1 MKPIMQSI
9 YDLLNKSVKE
19 SDNSLVLLAVEFS
32 PDGFPILKTGK
43 VVGSPAATIA
53 GLELLRDMIDEQMKS
68 IMNKIEV
75 AADAS
80 SKLEDIMSMINTTD
94 VADPRL
100 KEFLNETEEGAEL
113 KELIKK
119 LKKDFGKYSRNK

>member
-1 MKPIMQSI
+1 MKPIMESI

-19 SDNSLVLLAVEFS
+19 SDNSLVLLAIEFS
-32 PDGFPILKTGK
+32 PDGFPLLKTAK
-43 VVGSPAATIA
+43 VSGSPAATIA
-53 GLELLRDMIDEQMKS
+53 GLQLLRDMIDEQMKS
-68 IMNKIEV
+68 VTDKIER

-80 SKLEDIMSMINTTD
+80 SKLEDIMSMISTTD
-94 VADPRL
+94 VTDPRL

-119 LKKDFGKYSRNK
+119 LKKDFGK

>member
-32 PDGFPILKTGK
+32 PDGFPILKTCK

-119 LKKDFGKYSRNK
+119 LKKDFGK